1 MHFDW
6 IWKAM
11 LIITAGSLL
20 LRFTGRTSVGK
31 MTIIDVLLM
40 LILGP
45 LFIRPVENENIWT
58 TFGTAIILIVIVRI
72 SRTLLKR
79 YAPIR
84 ALWIGK
90 PIPIIVDGKL
100 ELDAMDSQN
109 LTNEGL
115 NSQLRIAGIYDRE
128 DVELA
133 TLEVNGQLTIKL
145 KPHKVPATKQ
155 DIEQLKQ
162 FIESRLPPSK

>member
-1 MHFDW
+1 MHYDW
-6 IWKAM
+6 IWKAI

-20 LRFTGRTSVGK
+20 LRLTGRTSIGK
-31 MTIIDVLLM
+31 LTIVDVLLM

-58 TFGTAIILIVIVRI
+58 TFGTAIILILTLRI
-72 SRTLLKR
+72 IRALLMR

-90 PIPIIVDGKL
+90 PISIIVNGELKL
-100 ELDAMDSQN
+100 GAMKSLNLSDEELNA
-109 LTNEGL
+109 
-115 NSQLRIAGIYDRE
+115 QLRTAGIFDRD
-128 DVELA
+128 DVEYA
-133 TLEVNGQLTIKL
+133 AIEAGGQLTIKP

-162 FIESRLPPSK
+162 FIESRLPR